1 MKKYQTLKQEIY
13 DLDALPPEQQ
23 SVYEAVWNF
32 YQQAPDWDT
41 FTAFWLAQIDRLHPQ
56 LSRKDITETPLFK
69 ICEDMDARLAI
80 NQGYTRPGDYR
91 DALQSIIE
99 QKFPSRYAFC
109 QTVGLDEGYLS
120 RVLNKRQ
127 HISMKKLAHIL
138 DTLGYEVIIREK
150 TDHPGATAPDTK
162 REAITHVGDVP

>member
-23 SVYEAVWNF
+23 SVYEEVWNF

-41 FTAFWLAQIDRLHPQ
+41 FTAVWLAQIDRLYPQ

-69 ICEDMDARLAI
+69 ICEDLDARLAI
-80 NQGYTRPGDYR
+80 NQGYTRPSDYR
-91 DALQSIIE
+91 DELQRIIK

-109 QTVGLDEGYLS
+109 QTIGLDEGYLS

-127 HISMKKLAHIL
+127 HISMKKLAQIL
-138 DTLGYEVIIREK
+138 DAIGYEVTIQEK
-150 TDHPGATAPDTK
+150 TVHPSETAPIGSRT
-162 REAITHVGDVP
+162 

>member
-1 MKKYQTLKQEIY
+1 MKTYQTLKHEIY
-13 DLDALPPEQQ
+13 DLDALPPDQQ
-23 SVYEAVWNF
+23 RMYEAVWNI
-32 YQQAPDWDT
+32 YQQEPAWDT
-41 FTAFWLAQIDRLHPQ
+41 FTAFWLAQVDRLHPA
-56 LSRKDITETPLFK
+56 LSRKAITETPIFK

-80 NQGYTRPGDYR
+80 SQGYTRPSDYR
-91 DALQSIIE
+91 DELQMIIE

-138 DTLGYEVIIREK
+138 DAIGYEVTLREK
-150 TDHPGATAPDTK
+150 TASLGTPTHHGART
-162 REAITHVGDVP
+162 